1 MDRPIPRSCPL
12 GFGEPAGMM
21 CGFSASAL
29 PSKSVQIGPFSL
41 RNSFALAP
49 MAGLSDVPFR
59 TLAWRYGAGYLVS
72 EMVSAKPELW
82 ETGKSR
88 LRRVP
93 VPGATPVAVQ
103 IAGTDPASMADAARR
118 HVDDGV
124 QIIDINFGCPA
135 KKVCRK
141 AAGSALLCDT
151 ALIGRI
157 VETVAAAVD
166 APVTAKLRTGLVP
179 GDGLGVLAG
188 RTAVMAGAQALVM
201 HGRSRACKFN
211 GNARYDAIAELC
223 ASVDVPVLV
232 NGDVRTAQQARAAMA
247 ATGASGVMIGRG
259 AFGRPWLFAELTD
272 ARSVSLLEKWRTVA
286 EHVDMMHEFYGADA
300 GLRIARKHVLAYFE
314 ELDCAAH
321 GAAFLKET
329 SAAGQQAFLARLTE
343 RMCGER
349 AAA

>member
-1 MDRPIPRSCPL
+1 
-12 GFGEPAGMM
+12 MM
-21 CGFSASAL
+21 CGFSANAL
-29 PSKSVQIGPFSL
+29 PSKPVQIGPFSL
-41 RNSFALAP
+41 RNHFALAP

-59 TLAWRYGAGYLVS
+59 TLAWRFGAGYLVS

-93 VPGATPVAVQ
+93 VPGASPVAVQ
-103 IAGTDPASMADAARR
+103 IAGTDPQAMADAARR

-141 AAGSALLCDT
+141 AAGSALLGDT

-157 VETVAAAVD
+157 VETVAAAVE
-166 APVTAKLRTGLVP
+166 APVTAKFRTGLVP
-179 GDGLGVLAG
+179 GDRLGVVAG
-188 RTAVMAGAQALVM
+188 QTAVMAGAQALVM

-211 GNARYDAIAELC
+211 GSASYGAVAELC
-223 ASVDVPVLV
+223 ASVKVPVLV
-232 NGDVRTAQQARAAMA
+232 NGDIRTAGQAREAMA
-247 ATGASGVMIGRG
+247 VTGASGVMIGRG

-272 ARSVSLLEKWRTVA
+272 AGCVSQAEKWRTVV
-286 EHVDMMHEFYGADA
+286 EHVGMMHEFYGQDA
-300 GLRIARKHVLAYFE
+300 GVRIARKHVLAYFE
-314 ELDCAAH
+314 ELNCAAH
-321 GAAFLKET
+321 GPRFLKET
-329 SAAGQQAFLARLTE
+329 SAAGQRALLARLAE
-343 RMCGER
+343 RLCGER